1 MVLRLIVQLNSI
13 HFYGKKRENSSF
25 LVPRNLK
32 VVLGRGPVG
41 KKWVFKEN
49 PDGTARVS
57 KNETPISVFCSLHEK
72 FEGIVHQ
79 FMVR

>member
-1 MVLRLIVQLNSI
+1 MVQLNSI
-13 HFYGKKRENSSF
+13 HFYGKKRANSSF

-57 KNETPISVFCSLHEK
+57 KNETPISVFYSLHGK
-72 FEGIVHQ
+72 FEGIGHQ
-79 FMVR
+79 YMVQ